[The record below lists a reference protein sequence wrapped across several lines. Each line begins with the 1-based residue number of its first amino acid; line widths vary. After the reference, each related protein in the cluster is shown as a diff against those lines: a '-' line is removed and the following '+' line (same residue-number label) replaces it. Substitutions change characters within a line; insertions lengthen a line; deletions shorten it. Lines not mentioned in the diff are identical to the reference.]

1 MIVDNSYFTGK
12 LNIPNLSDNQDYI
25 NNNDKL
31 DNAIKEYEFIYL
43 KSILG
48 FEVAKDVLDKVQAD
62 GQVTGGQKYKDLI
75 EGEGEWKGLR
85 YEVNGV
91 KYSQIANYVYCQYL
105 LENQTELTEAGNT
118 IATFEKGNV
127 ISSWSKYNRAWQD
140 MMLERQLHY
149 VYDLSYYNYNVNNR
163 GFITLWEY
171 LSNSDD
177 WDINHFQYWENTNK
191 LGI

>member
-91 KYSQIANYVYCQYL
+91 
-105 LENQTELTEAGNT
+105 
-118 IATFEKGNV
+118 
-127 ISSWSKYNRAWQD
+127 
-140 MMLERQLHY
+140 
-149 VYDLSYYNYNVNNR
+149 
-163 GFITLWEY
+163 
-171 LSNSDD
+171 
-177 WDINHFQYWENTNK
+177 FQS
-191 LGI
+191 